1 MKKVIIGLAILST
14 TVAISQVVKKQ
25 AAKKYH
31 VEMTIEEWDGYLN
44 NFEYVKSKLK
54 NSDLPS
60 KEVTLMSDSVLT
72 KFQTTALTQLRQQL
86 AADTT
91 SKKK

>member
-1 MKKVIIGLAILST
+1 MKKVLIVFAVLFVS
-14 TVAISQVVKKQ
+14 VAISQVVKKQ
-25 AAKKYH
+25 AIKKYH

-72 KFQTTALTQLRQQL
+72 KFQTSALTQLRQQL

-91 SKKK
+91 KKK